1 MRTVIDGPAATVA
14 AFLALIV
21 LLALVAWF
29 NVGQRQGA
37 DLVDHTLRVENSL
50 DLILL
55 SVEDA
60 ETGQRGF
67 LLTGDENYLAP
78 FQQASSKIDSELQ
91 HLNDLVSDSPSQLQR
106 LAKVKS
112 LAGEKF
118 AELDRTLAL
127 YRGGNAEAARQLV
140 LNGTGKTIMDAL
152 RAEIAAMNQSEARLL
167 QAREGALD
175 RVGYALWTA
184 LLVGAG
190 VAFALA
196 VLVANRQRR
205 QVAAVVASER
215 ELRDANRRLLDE
227 AVQRQRA
234 EDQLRQSQ
242 KMEAVGQLAGGLAHD
257 FNNMLA
263 VILGALDIARRRLGE
278 GAGEAA
284 RFLDAARDGATR
296 AATLIERLLAF
307 SRRQPLAPRVIDL
320 NKLVAG
326 MSELLR
332 RTLGETLQ
340 LETVLAGGLWRTSID
355 ATQLENALLNL
366 AINARDAMPNGG
378 NLTIETANAHLD
390 DEYAAGHVE
399 VVPGQYVM
407 LAVSDTGVGMAKE
420 TINRAFDPFFTTK
433 SAGKGTGLGLSQVH
447 GFVKQSGGHIKIY
460 SEVGQGTTVKLY
472 LPRSMASSNEAEIG
486 RTGGLVQERMC
497 TILVVEDEE
506 QVRRITVD
514 MLRQL
519 GHAVL
524 YADGGPSALN
534 VLASH
539 PDIDLLLT
547 DVVMPDMNG
556 RELSEAARR
565 LQPDL
570 KLLFMTGYTRNA
582 IVHAGV
588 LDPDVQ
594 MIAKPF
600 TLEQLAAKL
609 TVVLAK

>member
-1 MRTVIDGPAATVA
+1 LRTVIDGPAATVA
-14 AFLALIV
+14 AFLTLIV

-37 DLVDHTLRVENSL
+37 DLVGHTLRVENSL

-67 LLTGDENYLAP
+67 LLTDDESYLAP
-78 FQQASSKIDSELQ
+78 FRQGSSKIDSELQ
-91 HLNDLVSDSPSQLQR
+91 HLNGLVSDSPSQLQR

-118 AELDRTLAL
+118 VELNRTLAL
-127 YRGGNAEAARQLV
+127 YRGGNPEAARQLV
-140 LNGTGKTIMDAL
+140 LNGTGKTIM
-152 RAEIAAMNQSEARLL
+152 NQSEARLL
-167 QAREGALD
+167 QARESTLD
-175 RVGYALWTA
+175 RVGYALWAA

-307 SRRQPLAPRVIDL
+307 SRRQPLDPRVIDL
-320 NKLVAG
+320 NKRVAG

-378 NLTIETANAHLD
+378 NLTIETANTHLD
-390 DEYAAGHVE
+390 DEYAANHVE

-407 LAVSDTGVGMAKE
+407 LAVSDTGVGMATE

-433 SAGKGTGLGLSQVH
+433 ATGKGTGLGLSQVH

-472 LPRSMASSNEAEIG
+472 LPRSMASSSEMEIR
-486 RTGGLVQERMC
+486 RTGSLAQERMC
-497 TILVVEDEE
+497 TVLVVEDDE

-524 YADGGPSALN
+524 YADGGPSALK

-565 LQPDL
+565 LQPGL

>member
-14 AFLALIV
+14 AFLVLIV
-21 LLALVAWF
+21 LLGLVAWF
-29 NVGQRQGA
+29 NLGQRQGA
-37 DLVDHTLRVENSL
+37 DLVGHTLRVENGL
-50 DLILL
+50 DHVML
-55 SVEDA
+55 SIEDA

-78 FQQASSKIDSELQ
+78 FRQASSKIDSELQ
-91 HLNDLVSDSPSQLQR
+91 HLNGLVSDSPAQLQR
-106 LAKVKS
+106 LAKVKT
-112 LAGEKF
+112 LTTEKF
-118 AELDRTLAL
+118 AELDHTIAL
-127 YRGGNAEAARQLV
+127 YRNGNTERASQLV
-140 LNGTGKTIMDAL
+140 VGGTGKVHMESL
-152 RAEIAAMNQSEARLL
+152 RAEIAGMNRAEEALL
-167 QAREGALD
+167 QVREKSLD
-175 RVGYALWTA
+175 RVGHALWAA
-184 LLVGAG
+184 LVVGAG
-190 VAFALA
+190 LAFALA
-196 VLVANRQRR
+196 VWVARRQRR
-205 QVAAVVASER
+205 QIAVAVASER
-215 ELRDANRRLLDE
+215 NLRDANRRLRD
-227 AVQRQRA
+227 AAAQQQRI
-234 EDQLRQSQ
+234 EEQLRQSQ

-263 VILGALDIARRRLGE
+263 VILGSLDIARRRLGDR
-278 GAGEAA
+278 AGEEA

-307 SRRQPLAPRVIDL
+307 SRRQPLDPRVIDL

-340 LETVLAGGLWRTSID
+340 LETVLAGGLWRASVD

-366 AINARDAMPNGG
+366 AINARDAMPDGG
-378 NLTIETANAHLD
+378 HLTIETANAHLD
-390 DEYAAGHVE
+390 DEYAANHVE

-407 LAVSDTGVGMAKE
+407 LAVSDSGVGMSKD
-420 TINRAFDPFFTTK
+420 TVGRAFDPFFTTK
-433 SAGKGTGLGLSQVH
+433 STGKGTGLGLSQVH

-472 LPRSMASSNEAEIG
+472 LPRSTAASDSEMESRPG
-486 RTGGLVQERMC
+486 SLVQQRVC
-497 TILVVEDEE
+497 TVLVVEDEE
-506 QVRRITVD
+506 QVRRIIVD

-519 GHAVL
+519 GHTVL
-524 YADGGPSALN
+524 SAEGGPAALK
-534 VLASH
+534 VLGDH
-539 PDIDLLLT
+539 PEVDLLLT

-556 RELSEAARR
+556 RELAEEAGRR
-565 LQPDL
+565 RPGLR
-570 KLLFMTGYTRNA
+570 LLFMTGYTRNA

-594 MIAKPF
+594 MLAKPF